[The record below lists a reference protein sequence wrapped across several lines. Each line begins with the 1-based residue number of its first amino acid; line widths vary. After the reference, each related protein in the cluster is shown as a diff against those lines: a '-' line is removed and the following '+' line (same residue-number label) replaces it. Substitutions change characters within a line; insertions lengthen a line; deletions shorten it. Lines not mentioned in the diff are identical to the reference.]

1 MLNPQEVSEI
11 LIKRKSHKN
20 VAAPTA
26 LWFGGTR
33 GFPRERALRGT
44 GEQEAVAVRD
54 STCLSQDCCWKG
66 WVPGAPIVQVH
77 RSPKAGTR

>member
-1 MLNPQEVSEI
+1 MSLHPQLCGLVELEDSLGKGLGGE
-11 LIKRKSHKN
+11 LKR
-20 VAAPTA
+20 
-26 LWFGGTR
+26 
-33 GFPRERALRGT
+33 
-44 GEQEAVAVRD
+44 QEAAAVRD